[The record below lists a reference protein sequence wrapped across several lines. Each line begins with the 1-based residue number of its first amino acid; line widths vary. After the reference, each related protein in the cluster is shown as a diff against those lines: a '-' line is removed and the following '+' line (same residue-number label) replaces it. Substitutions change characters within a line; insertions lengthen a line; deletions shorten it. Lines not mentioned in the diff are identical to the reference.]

1 MIDDLVRAEQELERR
16 ARVDTVTG
24 LINRHEVFERLAERE
39 RRSGTNTAVLFCD
52 IDRFKDINDERG
64 HAAGDEVLRVVG
76 ERISSA
82 IRREDVAAR
91 IGGDELLVILAGVH
105 DLDEAVAIAESI
117 RTVAAEPIALGGAS
131 VTATLSIGVT
141 IAGADEDADALVAR
155 ADEAMYEAK
164 RSGRDR
170 VVGR

>member
-1 MIDDLVRAEQELERR
+1 
-16 ARVDTVTG
+16 
-24 LINRHEVFERLAERE
+24 
-39 RRSGTNTAVLFCD
+39 VLFCD

-82 IRREDVAAR
+82 IRRDDVAAR
-91 IGGDELLVILAGVH
+91 IGGDELLVILSGVH
-105 DLDEAVAIAESI
+105 DLDEAMSVAETI
-117 RTVAAEPIALGGAS
+117 RRAVAEPILLADGR
-131 VTATLSIGVT
+131 VTTSMSIGAT
-141 IAGADEDADALVAR
+141 IAGVDEIADDLIAR